1 MVGERN
7 SRFLIIYCTIAGF
20 ISAWGISGLL
30 VLVDLA
36 SGTPPGTFFAV
47 IGISMGIDNP
57 AIAQYVGFGLH
68 VLTGTIAGNIF
79 GQISLFVNR
88 LTPTGYA
95 NGMLRGILLGIA
107 LWLVLFLPITV
118 YVIQP
123 KLNSIASKSPTGE
136 IGNIAIHF
144 QGLYSL
150 ILGGSFVFHIIY
162 GIIFGIIAGRM
173 AELNLF
179 TKERKNKASLN

>member
-1 MVGERN
+1 
-7 SRFLIIYCTIAGF
+7 
-20 ISAWGISGLL
+20 
-30 VLVDLA
+30 
-36 SGTPPGTFFAV
+36 
-47 IGISMGIDNP
+47 MGIDNP

-68 VLTGTIAGNIF
+68 VLTGTIVGNIF
-79 GQISLFVNR
+79 GQISLFVNG

-95 NGMLRGILLGIA
+95 NGILRGILLGIA
-107 LWLVLFLPITV
+107 LWLVLFLSLTV

-150 ILGGSFVFHIIY
+150 ILGGPLYFTLY
-162 GIIFGIIAGRM
+162 M
-173 AELNLF
+173 ALYLELLQAEWQN
-179 TKERKNKASLN
+179 

>member
-1 MVGERN
+1 
-7 SRFLIIYCTIAGF
+7 
-20 ISAWGISGLL
+20 
-30 VLVDLA
+30 
-36 SGTPPGTFFAV
+36 
-47 IGISMGIDNP
+47 MGINNP

-123 KLNSIASKSPTGE
+123 KLNSIAFTNLLQERLEHCNTFSR
-136 IGNIAIHF
+136 AIF
-144 QGLYSL
+144 INTWRVFCLKYVV
-150 ILGGSFVFHIIY
+150 GSYIWNYCRQNGRIKFIY
-162 GIIFGIIAGRM
+162 
-173 AELNLF
+173 
-179 TKERKNKASLN
+179 ERA

>member
-1 MVGERN
+1 MGYFRSIST
-7 SRFLIIYCTIAGF
+7 SRFGF
-20 ISAWGISGLL
+20 
-30 VLVDLA
+30 
-36 SGTPPGTFFAV
+36 GTPPGTFFAV

-150 ILGGSFVFHIIY
+150 ILGRFFCISHYIWHYIWNYCRQNGRIKFIY
-162 GIIFGIIAGRM
+162 
-173 AELNLF
+173 
-179 TKERKNKASLN
+179 

>member
-7 SRFLIIYCTIAGF
+7 SKFLIIYCTIAGF

-47 IGISMGIDNP
+47 IGISMEIDNP

-68 VLTGTIAGNIF
+68 VLTGTISGNIF
-79 GQISLFVNR
+79 GQISIFVSR

-95 NGMLRGILLGIA
+95 N
-107 LWLVLFLPITV
+107 
-118 YVIQP
+118 
-123 KLNSIASKSPTGE
+123 
-136 IGNIAIHF
+136 
-144 QGLYSL
+144 
-150 ILGGSFVFHIIY
+150 
-162 GIIFGIIAGRM
+162 GIIAGRM

-179 TKERKNKASLN
+179 TKERRNKASLN